1 MIQSESP
8 CGEES
13 SARELC
19 AKLMNF
25 VLENTREKRQFLE
38 THRDYRKE
46 EFQKKK
52 KSIPGKLDHATV
64 VAYEVGHF
72 QPQPLKLT
80 FHDQKRLKQQKQS
93 NEETKKTSLDQNADL
108 MSLLGT
114 PLLSFLK

>member
-25 VLENTREKRQFLE
+25 VLQSTRERRLFLE
-38 THRDYRKE
+38 ENRDYRRE

-52 KSIPGKLDHATV
+52 MTIPGKLDHATV

-80 FHDQKRLKQQKQS
+80 FQDKKRPKQQQQKQS
-93 NEETKKTSLDQNADL
+93 NNETIKRSPDQNADL
-108 MSLLGT
+108 MSLLG
-114 PLLSFLK
+114 LFK